1 MSKYVKNVI
10 TEDLRRRLGG
20 VGAAVLV
27 NVSRLDAVTNMKLRK
42 QLREKK
48 ISVMVVKNSLAHRAL
63 VGTPLAPMMEG
74 LSGPAA
80 ICWGGEDI
88 VSLAKEVLR
97 LAEQKE
103 YEKLELR
110 GGCMEGKRLTPA
122 DVKAVSKM
130 PTRQE
135 LLALLVG
142 QILSPGAVL
151 AGQLLG
157 PGGVLASQIR
167 QKAEPEQTESSG
179 G

>member
-1 MSKYVKNVI
+1 MSKYVKNLI

-27 NVSRLDAVTNMKLRK
+27 NVSRLDAVTSMKLRK
-42 QLREKK
+42 ELREKK
-48 ISVMVVKNSLAHRAL
+48 ISVMVIKNSLAQRAL
-63 VGTPLAPMMEG
+63 VGTPLAPMFEG
-74 LSGPAA
+74 LTGPAA

-157 PGGVLASQIR
+157 PAGALASQIR
-167 QKAEPEQTESSG
+167 QKAEAEPTASSG

>member
-1 MSKYVKNVI
+1 
-10 TEDLRRRLGG
+10 
-20 VGAAVLV
+20 
-27 NVSRLDAVTNMKLRK
+27 
-42 QLREKK
+42 LREKK
-48 ISVMVVKNSLAHRAL
+48 ISVMVIKNSLAQRAL
-63 VGTPLAPMMEG
+63 VGTPLAPMFEG
-74 LSGPAA
+74 LTGPAA

-157 PGGVLASQIR
+157 PAGALASQIR
-167 QKAEPEQTESSG
+167 QKAEAEPTASSG